1 MENGTTTLIVLK
13 ELAGNPPPHL
23 NAIQELLAPH
33 VGLLTTLWISVWIT
47 TAAVLLVQPWH
58 AYKEHKNNQSN

>member
-23 NAIQELLAPH
+23 NAIQKLLVPH
-33 VGLLTTLWISVWIT
+33 VEFLTAFWISVWIL
-47 TAAVLLVQPWH
+47 TAIVLLVQLWY
-58 AYKEHKNNQSN
+58 AYKEHKNQRGN